1 MACLHLMRDELDC
14 AIYVDTGFS
23 YPETLALIDYAETIL
38 PVHRVFSGRNAQN
51 AVMGIPADVV
61 PINWTVLGQQL
72 TGQKAVTVQS
82 YLGCCFENVTQPLIQ
97 KAKEIGVTQLVSGQ
111 RSDESHKSTFRN
123 GMVIDGIERL
133 NPIESWSTGE
143 VIEYLK
149 TKMTVPNHF
158 AIKHS
163 SLDCYD
169 CTAYAGDSNDRVE
182 WTKQQHP
189 AFHAK
194 YMIRRNGLDNA
205 LMTAQG

>member
-1 MACLHLMRDELDC
+1 MACLHLMRDKLDC
-14 AIYVDTGFS
+14 AIYVDTGFA

-38 PVHRVFSGRNAQN
+38 PVHRVFIDRKAQN
-51 AVMGIPADVV
+51 AAMGIPADVV

-158 AIKHS
+158 VIKHS